1 MKIIY
6 IEFLK
11 LKTKARSWMGPI
23 LVFWLILIAYPLT
36 VEFLKEKLVIGFFS
50 VLWIAILISM
60 MFAAEDIFTEDYNDG
75 TLEQTMIVNSSFSLI
90 VGVKIFIY
98 WLFIGIPIS
107 LLSFIFSLGTSE
119 NLIISNTPKQF
130 KKNSSENTY
139 WLKTCLLYTSPSPRD
154 S

>member
-75 TLEQTMIVNSSFSLI
+75 TLEQTMIV
-90 VGVKIFIY
+90 IY
-98 WLFIGIPIS
+98 KW
-107 LLSFIFSLGTSE
+107 
-119 NLIISNTPKQF
+119 
-130 KKNSSENTY
+130 
-139 WLKTCLLYTSPSPRD
+139 
-154 S
+154 